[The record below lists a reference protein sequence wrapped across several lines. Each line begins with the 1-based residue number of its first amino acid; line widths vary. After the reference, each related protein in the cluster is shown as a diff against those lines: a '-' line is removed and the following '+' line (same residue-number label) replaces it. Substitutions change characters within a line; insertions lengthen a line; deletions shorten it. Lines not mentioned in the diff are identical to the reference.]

1 MRYRSHAIGGLALG
15 VATTSILYQSNI
27 FLAPSNIVLSL
38 MGGALVGS
46 LIPDIDHPNS
56 YISKRFVVLS
66 WITNLFLW
74 LIKGITSLLLFI
86 SFWLKENQKQEIL
99 KMFEHRGIFH
109 TLLFAFLLTFLVGLI
124 PINEEILKMLQ
135 LGFLVGYLS
144 HLLMDMLTVSGV
156 KILFPI
162 TTHTFH
168 YPLIRLHTGKMLDE
182 IIASSIFIFLSVVI
196 MLTTKFIF

>member
-15 VATTSILYQSNI
+15 VATTSILYQSNV
-27 FLAPSNIVLSL
+27 FTAPSNIVLSL

-182 IIASSIFIFLSVVI
+182 IIASSIFIFLSIVI

>member
-15 VATTSILYQSNI
+15 VATTSILYQSNV
-27 FLAPSNIVLSL
+27 FTSPSNIVLSL

-182 IIASSIFIFLSVVI
+182 IIASSIFIFLSIVI